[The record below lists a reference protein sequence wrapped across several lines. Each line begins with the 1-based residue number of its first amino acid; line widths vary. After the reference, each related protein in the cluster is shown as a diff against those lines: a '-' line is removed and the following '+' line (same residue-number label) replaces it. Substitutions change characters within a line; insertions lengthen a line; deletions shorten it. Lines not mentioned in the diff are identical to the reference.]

1 MSSEEIF
8 LDKKHFFLEM
18 KNSLINYNSQIY
30 SILNDNKNLTFY
42 YQSFNLIDKN
52 AMKEENNFFL
62 NSLQKKINNNKYLI
76 SLIDDFL
83 KENCQHEI
91 IEDYIEGGV
100 EKEMIKIKYCKHCE
114 ISF

>member
-18 KNSLINYNSQIY
+18 KNSLINYNSQIK
-30 SILNDNKNLTFY
+30 SLINDNKYLSIFY
-42 YQSFNLIDKN
+42 NDFDLINKN
-52 AMKEENNFFL
+52 VIKEENNFFL
-62 NSLQKKINNNKYLI
+62 NSLQNKLDNNNSLI

-83 KENCQHEI
+83 KENCEHEI
-91 IEDYIEGGV
+91 IEDYIEGGI